1 MRRQVPTTLFISA
14 ATIGEI
20 QTGIERARIGNPVKA
35 DEIENWL
42 ESFAH
47 EDRIL
52 PATAAIFR
60 LWAKLM
66 HGRTGDLSMDAMIAA
81 TAQVHGLTVATRNR
95 RDFETL
101 GVATVNPFEG

>member
-1 MRRQVPTTLFISA
+1 MFISA

-20 QTGIERARIGNPVKA
+20 QTGIERARAGNKLKA

-42 ESFAH
+42 ETFAH

-52 PATAAIFR
+52 PATAPVFR

-66 HGRTGDLSMDAMIAA
+66 HGRAGDLSMDAMIAA
-81 TAQVHGLTVATRNR
+81 TAQVNGLTIATRNT
-95 RDFETL
+95 RDFEML
-101 GVATVNPFEG
+101 GFATVNPFDG